1 MPPLAVAP
9 KTTASGAVPEVG
21 LAEPETDRAEFRL
34 GRKALAAGA
43 MISKVKMERKITFDK
58 LPTSSFDF
66 VRLPLKARPLERRR
80 CEDLCCI
87 NEDPFDF
94 FAVSDREISSVENGT
109 ALPFVRRKLRW
120 CRFTREDRCA
130 VAFASLGGNLRN
142 GTTVVT
148 HCPLGMLSIGC
159 AGQLYALYMGKPS
172 KNCCD
177 YLDVQKFTSN
187 RGACKFMTE

>member
-1 MPPLAVAP
+1 
-9 KTTASGAVPEVG
+9 VPEVG

-34 GRKALAAGA
+34 GLKALAAPGA
-43 MISKVKMERKITFDK
+43 MMSKVKMERKITFDK
-58 LPTSSFDF
+58 LRTSSFDF
-66 VRLPLKARPLERRR
+66 VRLPLQARPLERRR
-80 CEDLCCI
+80 YEDLCCI

-130 VAFASLGGNLRN
+130 VAFASLGGSLRN

-159 AGQLYALYMGKPS
+159 AGQLYALYMGKPP
-172 KNCCD
+172 KIA
-177 YLDVQKFTSN
+177 VIIWMRKKFTSN